1 MTKFYMTKAP
11 FTNDIVEPIA
21 INLDNVLFISPYGDG
36 ALFRMING
44 KDLYVGER
52 YEDIIKN
59 ITPFIPFNEMIKNSA
74 GADSGWLHNYLKDT
88 QKGVQFA
95 DNNNR

>member
-1 MTKFYMTKAP
+1 MTKFYITKAP
-11 FTNDIVEPIA
+11 FSDYAVDPIA
-21 INLDNVLFISPYGDG
+21 VNLDNVLSISPCGDG

-44 KDLYVGER
+44 KDLYIGER

-74 GADSGWLHNYLKDT
+74 GADSEWLHNYLEDT
-88 QKGVQFA
+88 QKGVPFA
-95 DNNNR
+95 NNNNG